1 LWLTSVAHRRGGLPG
16 QPWFR
21 RVTVE
26 SRTVTTAGYD
36 DRSSTMELEF
46 VDGGVY
52 RYFVVPRSVF
62 DALLAAD
69 SIGRFFHDH
78 IRGVYPFTRIR

>member
-1 LWLTSVAHRRGGLPG
+1 MGGESPG

>member
-1 LWLTSVAHRRGGLPG
+1 VAHLGGESPG
-16 QPWFR
+16 QPWFLR
-21 RVTVE
+21 ITVE